1 MNEININHPRIDTTS
16 PPVFRIREKD
26 LLHDIQL
33 LKNSLSENWGNFIMG
48 YSVKTNSLP
57 WLLAYLKNQDFYAE
71 VVSETEYD
79 LVHRLGFPGNHIIYN
94 GPIKDKK
101 VFETVLIAG
110 GYVNLDSTYELGWME
125 ELSWLY
131 PDHLFSVGLRVNC
144 DIASLCPEEEL
155 VEEEGGRFGYCY
167 ENGVLQNA
175 IERLHALPNVK
186 VGGLHLH
193 SSTQSRTVEVYGA
206 LARMAVKIA
215 KEYHL
220 SLDYVDMGGG
230 YFGGRDDKPD
240 YRDYFKE
247 ICKELDTFFNREKTV
262 LIAEPGISLISRAT
276 TFETEVIDIKDI
288 RGRKFIVTNGSRV
301 NLNPL
306 VTRHNY
312 PFHAEYISDPSVRS
326 VEPSQWI
333 CGATCMEYD
342 RLFEWKYAPA
352 LIPGDKIIYDTAGGY
367 TMCLNPLFIHYFPA
381 VIIEQLDGSLYVARE
396 AWTNDE
402 FLQKNHW
409 QQ

>member
-1 MNEININHPRIDTTS
+1 MNNFHTNHPYMDTTV
-16 PPVFRIREKD
+16 PPVFRIKERD
-26 LLHDIQL
+26 LLHDIRL
-33 LKNSLSENWGNFIMG
+33 LADSLSENWGNYIMG

-57 WLLAYLKNQDFYAE
+57 WLLVYLKEQGFYAE

-110 GYVNLDSTYELGWME
+110 GYVNLDSTYELDWME

-167 ENGVLQNA
+167 ENGGLQKA
-175 IERLHALPNVK
+175 IERLHTLPNVK

-193 SSTQSRTVEVYGA
+193 SSTQSRTVQVYGA
-206 LARMAVKIA
+206 LARMAVQIGR
-215 KEYHL
+215 EYHL

-247 ICKELDTFFNREKTV
+247 ICRELSTFFHRDKTV

-276 TFETEVIDIKDI
+276 TFETVVIDIKDI

-306 VTRHNY
+306 VTRHSY
-312 PFHAEYISDPSVRS
+312 PFHAEYISDPSVRNI
-326 VEPSQWI
+326 EPSQWV

-352 LIPGDKIIYDTAGGY
+352 LMPGDKIIYDTAGGY

-381 VIIEQLDGSLYVARE
+381 VIIERLDGSLFTARE

-402 FLQKNHW
+402 FMQKNHW
-409 QQ
+409 D